1 MKLAYCP
8 ISRNLEAPGDY
19 RRFVG
24 FAKLANLK
32 FEILFPED
40 LNTISDGEYDFVIV
54 TMASDLYFWSNKN
67 FYKTKIIFDC
77 VDSYIFLNSMGFKV
91 IETPASFSLSTFR
104 FFI

>member
-8 ISRNLEAPGDY
+8 ISGILEAPGDY

-40 LNTISDGEYDFVIV
+40 LNTISDGQFMILLQL
-54 TMASDLYFWSNKN
+54 MALTHILVK
-67 FYKTKIIFDC
+67 
-77 VDSYIFLNSMGFKV
+77 
-91 IETPASFSLSTFR
+91 
-104 FFI
+104 